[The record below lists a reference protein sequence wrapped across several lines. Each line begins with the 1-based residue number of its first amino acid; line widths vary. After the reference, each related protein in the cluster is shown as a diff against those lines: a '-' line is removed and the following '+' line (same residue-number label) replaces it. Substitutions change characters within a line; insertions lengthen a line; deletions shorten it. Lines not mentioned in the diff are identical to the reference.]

1 MLTPATHS
9 SVATPFERLN
19 RVTLTALLK
28 AQLTS
33 AQIHPAAV
41 LWVLGL
47 FGGCEP
53 AISPFVNYIKDVY
66 PPAPIV
72 DLDMVKA
79 IQKKLKYPDG
89 KDDSKIKKLRLQLGQ
104 DLALALCDGADTSL
118 YRIVVAVLRKHED
131 GEVRELTRDMLG
143 ALPGV
148 KSCGS
153 FCSYAPISSCLEAL
167 IMATGYVAYSSAGGN
182 SRHLGGR
189 CRNSGYSVF

>member
-148 KSCGS
+148 KSKLTPNELWELLQLRPDLFLLRSVDYGDWVCR
-153 FCSYAPISSCLEAL
+153 LL
-167 IMATGYVAYSSAGGN
+167 IRWWEFSPSWWSMS
-182 SRHLGGR
+182 
-189 CRNSGYSVF
+189 